1 MGKGLLN
8 KLKIGF
14 AGLGL
19 MGFSYFNS
27 LNNLQAQ
34 TTADYQQ
41 NDKDIYEFY
50 KQKQENLY
58 INYYETEKSIKARY
72 SQKKDSIYNIY
83 QNYYK
88 KKIGVEDKNNSL
100 EFFLPDSLMDGFR
113 KKVDSLDSVFNPEKE
128 NLYNNYKQKKD
139 SISIQCN
146 QKIYKDYHSPKEDN
160 ILENILKDFLGEYR
174 IDTLYLERLNLEGST
189 TDTFEVYKT
198 PINYFGDIHDGG
210 FGMDDH
216 QNKIEIWENRELAKW
231 LKNLGERK
239 RNSLKKSILE
249 KEGEITFGYLWNLRR
264 KLDKNYPKEPVK
276 VPGTDSHY
284 IPQKLKKEEKQIL
297 HEVAKKLLERDW
309 TDVGL
314 HEEMY
319 ILCKNHDMPPKDFFT
334 LCYRVLIN
342 KERGPRLASFMLEIG
357 KEKVAGLLKKA

>member
-1 MGKGLLN
+1 MRKDLIEKIKTGL
-8 KLKIGF
+8 I
-14 AGLGL
+14 ALGL
-19 MGFSYFNS
+19 TSGLSFGEIK
-27 LNNLQAQ
+27 AQ
-34 TTADYQQ
+34 SNQT
-41 NDKDIYEFY
+41 NDKNIYEFY

-58 INYYETEKSIKARY
+58 MDYHEMEKAIQKRY
-72 SQKKDSIYNIY
+72 NQKKDSISNIY

-88 KKIGVEDKNNSL
+88 KKIGVEDKGNHL
-100 EFFLPDSLMDGFR
+100 KFFLPDSLENSFM
-113 KKVDSLDSVFNPEKE
+113 KKVDSLNRFFDPEKE
-128 NLYNNYKQKKD
+128 KIYNNYKQKKD

-284 IPQKLKKEEKQIL
+284 IPQKLKKEEKIDKNALFIFDSTTQDNYKTNIKF
-297 HEVAKKLLERDW
+297 EKNGDTTIVWDENKKDIKYKFVDE
-309 TDVGL
+309 
-314 HEEMY
+314 
-319 ILCKNHDMPPKDFFT
+319 
-334 LCYRVLIN
+334 
-342 KERGPRLASFMLEIG
+342 
-357 KEKVAGLLKKA
+357 

>member
-1 MGKGLLN
+1 MRKDLIEKIKTGL
-8 KLKIGF
+8 I
-14 AGLGL
+14 ALGL
-19 MGFSYFNS
+19 TSGLSFGEIK
-27 LNNLQAQ
+27 AQ
-34 TTADYQQ
+34 SNQT
-41 NDKDIYEFY
+41 NDKNIYEFY

-58 INYYETEKSIKARY
+58 MDYHEMEKAIQKRY
-72 SQKKDSIYNIY
+72 NQKKDSISNIY

-88 KKIGVEDKNNSL
+88 KKIGVEDKDNHL
-100 EFFLPDSLMDGFR
+100 EFFLPDSLKNSFM
-113 KKVDSLDSVFNPEKE
+113 KKVDSLNRFFDPEKE
-128 NLYNNYKQKKD
+128 KIYNNYKQKKD

-284 IPQKLKKEEKQIL
+284 IPQKLKKEEKIDKNALFIFDSTTQDNYKTNIKF
-297 HEVAKKLLERDW
+297 EKNGDTTIVWDENKKDIKYKFVDE
-309 TDVGL
+309 
-314 HEEMY
+314 
-319 ILCKNHDMPPKDFFT
+319 
-334 LCYRVLIN
+334 
-342 KERGPRLASFMLEIG
+342 
-357 KEKVAGLLKKA
+357 